1 MGTNHSS
8 SMGNDFQRS
17 MRGATPWSLIA
28 FVASI
33 MLPIFGTLITFFKC
47 PSIVIGKVCTYTEHN
62 TIYKMLTDW
71 LLCCCWE
78 GTNKTIMTRL
88 FFLLENDVR
97 NFFEVKI
104 VNFQPGKM
112 FFSKSHT
119 HSAALRSA
127 PPLFFSTNDPKMK
140 HYGLGQKLNWLWR
153 LWQCNIY

>member
-1 MGTNHSS
+1 MGTNHS

-47 PSIVIGKVCTYTEHN
+47 PSIVIGRYLYWTQHN
-62 TIYKMLTDW
+62 IQNADW
-71 LLCCCWE
+71 LTALLLLRRDKQ
-78 GTNKTIMTRL
+78 NYHDAA

-112 FFSKSHT
+112 FFSKSHI
-119 HSAALRSA
+119 HSAALRST
-127 PPLFFSTNDPKMK
+127 PPIFFSTNDPKMK
-140 HYGLGQKLNWLWR
+140 HYGLGQNLNW